1 MESTKSTSRYIL
13 TALAIILVITAFV
26 LVGLNALD
34 MQNKLGL
41 NLGGSNQAREQY
53 KLGYQAAREKLK
65 ASCPMVERHSETIS
79 GTVTAV
85 SGDKLTFLQDTFDT
99 SEIIDGVK
107 DTRVATVSAATKLQL
122 RTNKPQDQLSKEMA
136 AFKPAPGAT
145 PPSPFITTSARLSDI
160 KAGDKVIITSD
171 KDLRL
176 VAEFP
181 ALSVD
186 VIR

>member
-26 LVGLNALD
+26 LVGLNALN

-41 NLGGSNQAREQY
+41 PLGTSNQAREQY

-65 ASCPMVERHSETIS
+65 AICPMVERHSETIS

-85 SGDKLTFLQDTFDT
+85 SADRLAILQDTFDT
-99 SEIIDGVK
+99 SEAIDGVP
-107 DTRVATVSAATKLQL
+107 DTRVAIVSAATKLQL
-122 RTNKPQDQLSKEMA
+122 QTNKPQDQLNREMT

-145 PPSPFITTSARLSDI
+145 PPSPFIMTSAKLSDI
-160 KAGDKVIITSD
+160 KAGDKVMITSD
-171 KDLRL
+171 KDVRQL
-176 VAEFP
+176 AEFP
-181 ALSVD
+181 ALFVN
-186 VIR
+186 VVR